1 MIKTKF
7 LFAVSF
13 VALLVVNNSYAA
25 NATDLVP
32 VGQRVAVGTAEA
44 PNYLGDEMEIPQ
56 SLVEYMAEHPWDGYT
71 TTGIAGVTYVNKA
84 VGAAGNA
91 AQWAE
96 NRAAAA
102 ADSAIL
108 AQVAA
113 EDAAA
118 SADDANDAVAKKFD
132 NTSTVK
138 KAIVTTD
145 KDGNVAPVVIS
156 DKGTGAFVSGVTV
169 GDDGAVTLTRGDV
182 TMPTVDTA
190 LSSNSTNAVQN
201 KVVTSALD
209 GKVDKITT
217 DDAEKDTML
226 VMDETGELLYVKP
239 EVYSVNTAAT
249 AVVTDME
256 ISGGSFQFTRQPF
269 PTATASVAGISAL
282 GTIPSGADKAGTAT
296 IWVE

>member
-1 MIKTKF
+1 MVNFGGKMIKTKF

-13 VALLVVNNSYAA
+13 VALLVVNNSYAVD
-25 NATDLVP
+25 ATDLVP
-32 VGQRVAVGTAEA
+32 DAQRVDVGTAED

-56 SLVEYMAEHPWDGYT
+56 SLVEYMASHPWDGYT

-102 ADSAIL
+102 ADSAIV

-118 SADDANDAVAKKFD
+118 SADDANKAVATKFD
-132 NTSTVK
+132 NTFKDISN
-138 KAIVTTD
+138 AIVTTD
-145 KDGNVAPVVIS
+145 EDGNVAPVAIS
-156 DKGTGAFVSGVTV
+156 DEGTGAFVTDVTV
-169 GDDGAVTLTRGDV
+169 GDNGAVTLTRADV
-182 TMPTVDTA
+182 TM
-190 LSSNSTNAVQN
+190 
-201 KVVTSALD
+201 
-209 GKVDKITT
+209 
-217 DDAEKDTML
+217 
-226 VMDETGELLYVKP
+226 
-239 EVYSVNTAAT
+239 
-249 AVVTDME
+249 
-256 ISGGSFQFTRQPF
+256 
-269 PTATASVAGISAL
+269 PTATASVAGISML